1 MKSKKKQL
9 TAVDLAKELDNL
21 ITDSDK
27 VETVSDISDWLVRL
41 YTTAGNLTIVQK
53 RCRNRQF
60 TGEAM
65 VAAKQIVDEYVPN
78 MLLLHKLAENA
89 LAKMAEVQN
98 GS

>member
-9 TAVDLAKELDNL
+9 TAVNLAKELDNL
-21 ITDSDK
+21 IADSDK

-41 YTTAGNLTIVQK
+41 YTAAGNLTIVQK
-53 RCRNRQF
+53 RCRNQQF

-78 MLLLHKLAENA
+78 MFLLHQLAEKV
-89 LAKMAEVQN
+89 LIKMSEVKN
-98 GS
+98 E